1 MSGGRL
7 TTVVVRRAAYDAAS
21 QPDKAYLLAAAVVDY
36 VNDLMRAG
44 VYTRHEMPA
53 AAVQAFQADFYLAQ
67 VNNGGHSQFIRN
79 AGSTL
84 PTACTDA
91 LAGLE
96 AMGAQAQHRILAD
109 MMAWM
114 KANPAE
120 AAAQNGFSV
129 RAARLDELDKQFY
142 AVEREMPMTQLSARW
157 IASWPELRVV
167 AAEQYPAAIDQI
179 AQLNPYLGPRRIWQ
193 SVQQLRFQM
202 TDQLQITV
210 AASCGAV
217 KPEPELKL
225 AVRAGAF
232 WDIEG
237 QQCKAF
243 GVGTDKGSRLC
254 VFEEAGGRLYEFV
267 RRSPPPE
274 DTKPAAFKNYQAMV
288 AGARLSTVGADT
300 IRQFAEIA
308 DQTLAA
314 EAIDLLLRKASLDA
328 KSMITAWR
336 LHHDG
341 ATWIAVAGQTR
352 AVATTFGDRAALI
365 ERDGTPIVTITR
377 AEIEHHAREAAT
389 GRATME
395 APA

>member
-1 MSGGRL
+1 M
-7 TTVVVRRAAYDAAS
+7 
-21 QPDKAYLLAAAVVDY
+21 
-36 VNDLMRAG
+36 
-44 VYTRHEMPA
+44 
-53 AAVQAFQADFYLAQ
+53 
-67 VNNGGHSQFIRN
+67 
-79 AGSTL
+79 
-84 PTACTDA
+84 
-91 LAGLE
+91 
-96 AMGAQAQHRILAD
+96 
-109 MMAWM
+109 
-114 KANPAE
+114 
-120 AAAQNGFSV
+120 
-129 RAARLDELDKQFY
+129 
-142 AVEREMPMTQLSARW
+142 
-157 IASWPELRVV
+157 
-167 AAEQYPAAIDQI
+167 
-179 AQLNPYLGPRRIWQ
+179 
-193 SVQQLRFQM
+193 QQLRFQM